1 MYTLLFRSVFN
12 TGSKSVQE
20 NGSPKPMSTTGKI
33 KVLAGA
39 KKEAKLFF
47 MNEIVVTK
55 YSSEPHPNL
64 ILKLDQTLSKYVPPG
79 RHAAKECKSVPIAGS
94 ADKCSITATLIST
107 LN

>member
-1 MYTLLFRSVFN
+1 MGLRNRCLQQVRMKSLLE
-12 TGSKSVQE
+12 Q
-20 NGSPKPMSTTGKI
+20 
-33 KVLAGA
+33 

-47 MNEIVVTK
+47 MNEIVATK

-64 ILKLDQTLSKYVPPG
+64 TLKLDQTLSKYVPPG
-79 RHAAKECKSVPIAGS
+79 RHAAQGCKSVPISCS

>member
-1 MYTLLFRSVFN
+1 
-12 TGSKSVQE
+12 
-20 NGSPKPMSTTGKI
+20 MSTTGKI